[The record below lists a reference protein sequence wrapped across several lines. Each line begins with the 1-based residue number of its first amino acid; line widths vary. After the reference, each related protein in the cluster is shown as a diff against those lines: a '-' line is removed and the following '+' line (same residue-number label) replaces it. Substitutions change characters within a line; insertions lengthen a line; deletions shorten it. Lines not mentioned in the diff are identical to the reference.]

1 MTDPETKLTETP
13 PSEKKPLLVQKS
25 PLTKEERKRK
35 IKAIYREMEFKKQ
48 ELGLQAPQI
57 KRGPV
62 FYLVV
67 LMGLALIGGLVVQAT
82 GKGGGKNMQDGKVV
96 LAKKSV
102 AALAEALGRYKFHC
116 GVYPSAE
123 EGLEALVL
131 KHSRHAGWMG
141 PYISSP
147 NFTPTLLPDPW
158 KRPYVYEPTNEP
170 PVVLSLGPDGVRGTA
185 DDVVP
190 AAALFSKPFKDSSW
204 TNDWAHYRLRGIR
217 VVRTQ
222 EEKEQLLKEGMRE
235 R

>member
-1 MTDPETKLTETP
+1 MTEAEPTP
-13 PSEKKPLLVQKS
+13 AKRH

>member
-1 MTDPETKLTETP
+1 MTEAEP
-13 PSEKKPLLVQKS
+13 PPAKRH

-217 VVRTQ
+217 VVRTP